1 MICAALPVKAW
12 IEMMRER
19 RLPACHT
26 HKDLVCCSDG
36 GIVEEYNEDD
46 EDGYMSDDSVDPDN
60 MTYEV
65 NVLSL

>member
-1 MICAALPVKAW
+1 
-12 IEMMRER
+12 MMRER